1 MSDELAVL
9 LAGELAGHVRAGQE
23 QSCWFSYNAD
33 YTSGR
38 DRIPLSLTVPV
49 AAGRYDIFDW
59 MDGLLPTSTEVRG
72 EWAQRYGAASINPMD
87 MLSTPIGWD
96 CAGAV
101 QFCLPERL
109 SELRSRSAQR
119 VEMGEA
125 ELARHLESVRRGRIS
140 AAPSH
145 WWAPFSLTGAQAK
158 TVLCRNADKWAR
170 PEGGEPS
177 THILKVAL
185 PDYPDND
192 LVEHVCMSALRRA
205 GIAAARTG
213 IVHAGT
219 ERAIA
224 VERFDRREVGG
235 RLVRVH
241 QEDMCQALGFPSH
254 LKYQRD
260 NGPSP
265 ADVASILGTSRTGSA
280 SASRFFDALVC
291 SWLLAAPDAHAKNYS
306 LLFDGP
312 ATVLA
317 PLYDVC
323 SMAPYAPRDQE
334 VGNMRLAM
342 RIGSAWTV
350 READTPQAWRECAK
364 DVGLDPRQALDRA
377 EELAEALPSALADV
391 LNEMPDQITA
401 SPSVDM
407 LGELA
412 SPLTSNWGR
421 FSSITAEDLPGPSVP
436 TSISQKMT
444 RCPHIGRRTRQ
455 RCIRPYRHPGPHR
468 YR

>member
-1 MSDELAVL
+1 MSGELAVL
-9 LAGELAGHVRAGQE
+9 LAGELAGLVSAGQE

-33 YTSGR
+33 YTGGR
-38 DRIPLSLTVPV
+38 ERVPLSLTVPV
-49 AAGRYDIFDW
+49 AVGRYDIFDW

-72 EWAQRYGAASINPMD
+72 EWAERYGAASINPMD

-101 QFCLPERL
+101 QFCAPEQL
-109 SELRSRSAQR
+109 GDLRSRSPAR

-125 ELARHLESVRRGRIS
+125 ELARHLESVRHGMIS
-140 AAPSH
+140 AVPAH
-145 WWAPFSLTGAQAK
+145 WWAPFSLAGAQAK
-158 TVLCRNADKWAR
+158 TVLCREADKWAK

-185 PDYPDND
+185 PRFPDND
-192 LVEHVCMSALRRA
+192 LVEHVCMSAMRRT
-205 GIAAARTG
+205 GIAAARTE
-213 IVHAGT
+213 IVYAGA

-224 VERFDRREVGG
+224 IERFDRRQAGG
-235 RLVRVH
+235 KLVRVH
-241 QEDMCQALGFPSH
+241 QEDVCQALGFPSH

-265 ADVASILGTSRTGSA
+265 ADVASVLGTSRTGSA
-280 SASRFFDALVC
+280 STSRFFDALVC
-291 SWLLAAPDAHAKNYS
+291 NWLLAAPDAHAKNYS

-312 ATVLA
+312 GIVLA

-323 SMAPYAPRDQE
+323 SMAPYAPSGQE
-334 VGNMRLAM
+334 VGGMRLAM
-342 RIGSAWTV
+342 KIGPAWTV
-350 READTPQAWRECAK
+350 GEADTPQAWRECAK
-364 DVGLDPRQALDRA
+364 GVGLDPRQALGRA

-391 LNEMPDQITA
+391 LNEMPNQITA
-401 SPSVDM
+401 SPRVDM
-407 LGELA
+407 LGDLA
-412 SPLTSNWGR
+412 SSQASNWGR
-421 FSSITAEDLPGPSVP
+421 FSPSTFADLPGPSAP
-436 TSISQKMT
+436 ASIGGERT
-444 RCPHIGRRTRQ
+444 RCPHIGRRTRR